1 MYTEEF
7 LEIIDEFINNDK
19 VLSMKEYI
27 QHCNVNC
34 FDHCLDV
41 ANTSYKVAKKLNLD
55 YKAITRAA
63 MVHDM
68 FLYDWH
74 QKENRHSGHAY
85 KHGKIASLNA
95 LTEFK
100 LTSEELD
107 MIEKHMWPI
116 TLHLPK
122 SKEGFVLTF
131 VDKYCTLKEEA
142 NYIYKYIRNKK
153 ITKYAVFAFNLLFV
167 RI

>member
-1 MYTEEF
+1 MYTDEF
-7 LEIIDEFINNDK
+7 LEIIDEFITNEK
-19 VLSMKEYI
+19 VLSMKDYI

-34 FDHCLDV
+34 FEHCLDV
-41 ANTSYKVAKKLNLD
+41 SHTSYKVAKKLNLD
-55 YKAITRAA
+55 YKSVTRAA

-85 KHGKIASLNA
+85 NHAKIACKNA
-95 LTEFK
+95 QVEFK
-100 LTSEELD
+100 LSDKEKD

-116 TLHLPK
+116 PLKLPK
-122 SKEGFVLTF
+122 SKEGMVLTF
-131 VDKYCTLKEEA
+131 VDKYCTLKEE
-142 NYIYKYIRNKK
+142 IIFIHKHLSNKK
-153 ITKYAVFAFNLLFV
+153 IVKYAVFAFNLLFV

>member
-1 MYTEEF
+1 MYTDEF
-7 LEIIDEFINNDK
+7 LEIIDEFINNKK
-19 VLSMKEYI
+19 VLSMKDYI
-27 QHCNVNC
+27 QHCDVNC

-41 ANTSYKVAKKLNLD
+41 ANTSYRVAKKLKLD
-55 YKAITRAA
+55 YVSVTRAA

-85 KHGKIASLNA
+85 KHPKIACMNA

-100 LTSEELD
+100 LSDKELD
-107 MIEKHMWPI
+107 MMEKHMWPI
-116 TLHLPK
+116 AKGLPS

-131 VDKYCTLKEEA
+131 VDKYCTLKEELVF
-142 NYIYKYIRNKK
+142 IYRHMRSKQFI
-153 ITKYAVFAFNLLFV
+153 KYAVFVFNLLFV

>member
-1 MYTEEF
+1 MYTDEF
-7 LEIIDEFINNDK
+7 LEIIDEFINNKK
-19 VLSMKEYI
+19 VLSMKDYI
-27 QHCNVNC
+27 QHCDVNC

-41 ANTSYKVAKKLNLD
+41 AHTSYKVAKKLNLD
-55 YKAITRAA
+55 YRSVTRAA

-85 KHGKIASLNA
+85 THASIACKNA
-95 LTEFK
+95 CTQFNFTEK
-100 LTSEELD
+100 EKD

-116 TLHLPK
+116 VLGFPK

-131 VDKYCTLKEEA
+131 ADKFCTLKEEVHF
-142 NYIYKYIRNKK
+142 IGKHLSSKK
-153 ITKYAVFAFNLLFV
+153 AFKYAVFAFNLLFV